1 MQIYLVDAFTETRF
15 EGNAAGV
22 VLDAD
27 HLSVTEMQ
35 RLARELNA
43 SETAFVKAGTNGNFD
58 VQFYTPTTEIDFCGH
73 ATVGLFH
80 TLVKTGKLKLANG
93 TGQFTEHTKGGSF
106 PIRVDEENGR
116 ILVTMTQ
123 QEYKMT
129 SLPFDAEQ
137 IVSALGLKMNDM
149 DKDFPPM
156 LARTANKHLMI
167 GLKSGAL
174 KRIDFYQHQLGKLLH
189 HCDVSTAHV
198 FSKEGDNVFSAR
210 NFAPHIGIPED
221 PATGSAAGAF
231 GAYLHRVGQSQN
243 GVTEIT
249 ISQGN
254 EMGRPSRLFVKVYVE
269 DGLFNK
275 VEVSGT
281 AVIAFQLQTTS

>member
-15 EGNAAGV
+15 EGNPAGV
-22 VLDAD
+22 VLEAD
-27 HLSVTEMQ
+27 HLSEGDMQ

-80 TLVKTGKLKLANG
+80 VLAKTGKLKLENG
-93 TGQFTEHTKGGSF
+93 VGQFTEHTKAGPF
-106 PIRVDEENGR
+106 PIRVDQKDGR
-116 ILVTMTQ
+116 ILITMTQ
-123 QEYKMT
+123 HEYKMT
-129 SLPFDAEQ
+129 NLPFDAEQ
-137 IVSALGLKMNDM
+137 IINAIGLKLSDLDMN
-149 DKDFPPM
+149 FPPM
-156 LARTANKHLMI
+156 LAKTANKHLML
-167 GLKSGAL
+167 GLKPGAL
-174 KRIDFYQHQLGKLLH
+174 KNIDSNGHQLGKLIHL
-189 HCDVSTAHV
+189 CKVATVHV
-198 FSKEGDNVFSAR
+198 FSKEGDSAFSAR

>member
-15 EGNAAGV
+15 EGNPAGV

-27 HLSVTEMQ
+27 HLSETEMQ
-35 RLARELNA
+35 QLAMELNA

-116 ILVTMTQ
+116 ILITMTQ

-129 SLPFDAEQ
+129 NLPFDAEQ
-137 IVSALGLKMNDM
+137 IINAIGLKLSDL

-156 LARTANKHLMI
+156 LAKTANKHLML
-167 GLKSGAL
+167 GLKPGAL
-174 KRIDFYQHQLGKLLH
+174 KNIDSNRHQLGKLLH
-189 HCDVSTAHV
+189 LCKVATVHV
-198 FSKEGDNVFSAR
+198 FSKDGEKAFSAR

-231 GAYLHRVGQSQN
+231 GAYLHRVGQSHN

-254 EMGRPSRLFVKVYVE
+254 EMGRPSRLFVKVHVD
-269 DGLFNK
+269 DGMFEK

>member
-43 SETAFVKAGTNGNFD
+43 SETAFVKAGTNGSFD
-58 VQFYTPTTEIDFCGH
+58 VRFYTPTTEINFCGH

-80 TLVKTGKLKLANG
+80 TLAKTGKLKLANG
-93 TGQFTEHTKGGSF
+93 VGQFTEHTKGGSF

-231 GAYLHRVGQSQN
+231 GAYLHRVGQSHN

>member
-15 EGNAAGV
+15 EGNPAGV
-22 VLDAD
+22 VLEAD
-27 HLSVTEMQ
+27 HLNDAEMQ
-35 RLARELNA
+35 QLARELNA

-116 ILVTMTQ
+116 ILITMTQ

-129 SLPFDAEQ
+129 NLPFDGEQ
-137 IVSALGLKMNDM
+137 IINAIGLKLSDLDM
-149 DKDFPPM
+149 DFPPM
-156 LARTANKHLMI
+156 LAKTANKHLML
-167 GLKSGAL
+167 GLKPGAL

-189 HCDVSTAHV
+189 HCDVSTAHI
-198 FSKEGDNVFSAR
+198 FSKDGEKAFSAR

-249 ISQGN
+249 ISQGI
-254 EMGRPSRLFVKVYVE
+254 EMGRPSQLTVKVHVD
-269 DGLFNK
+269 DGIFEK

-281 AVIAFQLQTTS
+281 AVIAFHLQTTS

>member
-15 EGNAAGV
+15 EGNPAGV

-27 HLSVTEMQ
+27 HLSETEMQ
-35 RLARELNA
+35 QLAMELNA
-43 SETAFVKAGTNGNFD
+43 SETAFVKAGTNGSFD
-58 VQFYTPTTEIDFCGH
+58 VRFYTPTTEINFCGH

-80 TLVKTGKLKLANG
+80 TLAKTGKLKLANG
-93 TGQFTEHTKGGSF
+93 VGQFTEHTKGGSF

>member
-1 MQIYLVDAFTETRF
+1 
-15 EGNAAGV
+15 
-22 VLDAD
+22 
-27 HLSVTEMQ
+27 
-35 RLARELNA
+35 
-43 SETAFVKAGTNGNFD
+43 
-58 VQFYTPTTEIDFCGH
+58 
-73 ATVGLFH
+73 
-80 TLVKTGKLKLANG
+80 
-93 TGQFTEHTKGGSF
+93 
-106 PIRVDEENGR
+106 
-116 ILVTMTQ
+116 
-123 QEYKMT
+123 
-129 SLPFDAEQ
+129 
-137 IVSALGLKMNDM
+137 M

-231 GAYLHRVGQSQN
+231 GAYLHRVGQSHN

-254 EMGRPSRLFVKVYVE
+254 EMGRPSRLTVKVHVD
-269 DGLFNK
+269 DGIFEK

-281 AVIAFQLQTTS
+281 AVIAFHLQTTS

>member
-43 SETAFVKAGTNGNFD
+43 SETAFVKAGTNGSFD
-58 VQFYTPTTEIDFCGH
+58 VRFYTPTTEINFCGH

-80 TLVKTGKLKLANG
+80 TLAKTGKLKLANG
-93 TGQFTEHTKGGSF
+93 VGQFTEHTKGGSF

-231 GAYLHRVGQSQN
+231 GAYLHRVGQSHN

-254 EMGRPSRLFVKVYVE
+254 EMGRPSRLTVKVHVD
-269 DGLFNK
+269 DGIFEK

-281 AVIAFQLQTTS
+281 AVIAFHLQTTS

>member
-43 SETAFVKAGTNGNFD
+43 SETAFVKAGTNGSFD
-58 VQFYTPTTEIDFCGH
+58 VRFYTPTTEINFCGH
-73 ATVGLFH
+73 ATVGVFH
-80 TLVKTGKLKLANG
+80 ALAKTGKLKLANG
-93 TGQFTEHTKGGSF
+93 VGQFTEHTKGGSF

>member
-1 MQIYLVDAFTETRF
+1 
-15 EGNAAGV
+15 
-22 VLDAD
+22 
-27 HLSVTEMQ
+27 
-35 RLARELNA
+35 
-43 SETAFVKAGTNGNFD
+43 
-58 VQFYTPTTEIDFCGH
+58 
-73 ATVGLFH
+73 
-80 TLVKTGKLKLANG
+80 
-93 TGQFTEHTKGGSF
+93 

-116 ILVTMTQ
+116 ILITMTQ